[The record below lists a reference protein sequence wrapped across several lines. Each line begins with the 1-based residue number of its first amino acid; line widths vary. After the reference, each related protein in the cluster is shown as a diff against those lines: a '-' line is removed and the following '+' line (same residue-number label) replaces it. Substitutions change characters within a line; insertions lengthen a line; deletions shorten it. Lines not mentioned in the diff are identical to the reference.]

1 MTSGREGTSRE
12 REQTEIAAHPPTHAA
27 VSSNWKDGM
36 HALVLSQADG
46 GAVAMDE
53 PTKLLEHEAVLLV

>member
-1 MTSGREGTSRE
+1 MAADPIRPLARPSH
-12 REQTEIAAHPPTHAA
+12 QT
-27 VSSNWKDGM
+27 SNWKDGM

>member
-1 MTSGREGTSRE
+1 MLR
-12 REQTEIAAHPPTHAA
+12 IDPPTHAA